1 MEIIGKYFC
10 LSLVKDGDKYGL
22 IDDEGNIVL
31 PIEYD
36 KFYSRDS
43 YNEIKRENKWG
54 IIDYSGKI
62 CLPAIWD
69 HVISLLIHPYCY
81 MRVTLGR
88 KVGLYNAETG
98 KEIIPV
104 IMDEIDHLYC
114 PDGVNYSMKNRFVVV
129 SKGGKEGVF
138 DLEGREIIPIKY
150 KVIRAAEHACG
161 CFEIRTFVGDY
172 DCKYEYF
179 TQEGVP
185 AFPLSDGLEYEK
197 SPRELACVKK
207 NGKYGFINI
216 KGDVVVPVVY
226 DAAGYYD
233 DGTGW
238 IKQGSSQIRVDRNGK
253 TITRIKSLSS
263 GEEIQLSKDYGEP
276 DAVTPWSA
284 LYLEKRILV
293 TNEFIGGMYR
303 RDCYRLA
310 IIDLDD
316 IVCVVNEEGSIGSKY
331 TRTFHTDSCSIETDS
346 DDLSI
351 GSTQHDYYDYMDP
364 QSSFY
369 IITKNRRYKIDS
381 DYPSETETIWGW
393 IVDYFK
399 KKNED

>member
-1 MEIIGKYFC
+1 MEIVGEYFR

-22 IDDEGNIVL
+22 IDAEGNIVL

-36 KFYSRDS
+36 KFYSTNS

-54 IIDYSGKI
+54 IIDSSGKI
-62 CLPAIWD
+62 CLPTIWD
-69 HVISLLIHPYCY
+69 RVYTLRVVPRVNIVVIS
-81 MRVTLGR
+81 GR

-104 IMDEIDHLYC
+104 IMDEINNLHASDLNNFMREH
-114 PDGVNYSMKNRFVVV
+114 FVVV
-129 SKGGKEGVF
+129 SKGGKRGVF
-138 DLEGREIIPIKY
+138 DLEGKEIIPIKY
-150 KVIRAAEHACG
+150 KVIDTAEYAYG
-161 CFEIRTFVGDY
+161 CFEIRTFIGDF

-197 SPRELACVKK
+197 TPRELACVKK
-207 NGKYGFINI
+207 NGKYGFIDI

-226 DAAGYYD
+226 DDAGYYD
-233 DGTGW
+233 DGSGW
-238 IKQGSSQIRVDRNGK
+238 VKQGSFQMRVDGNGK
-253 TITRIKSLSS
+253 PIMKIKSLSS
-263 GEEIQLSKDYGEP
+263 GEDILLSKDYGEP

-303 RDCYRLA
+303 RDSYRLA
-310 IIDLDD
+310 IINLDD

-331 TRTFHTDSCSIETDS
+331 TRTFHTDRCSIEADS

-369 IITKNRRYKIDS
+369 IITKNRRYRIDN
-381 DYPSETETIWGW
+381 DYPSEMKTIWGW

-399 KKNED
+399 KK

>member
-1 MEIIGKYFC
+1 MEIVGEYFR

-22 IDDEGNIVL
+22 IDAEGNIVL

-36 KFYSRDS
+36 KFYSTNS

-54 IIDYSGKI
+54 IIDSSGKI

-69 HVISLLIHPYCY
+69 RVYTLGLVPRGNIVVIS
-81 MRVTLGR
+81 GR
-88 KVGLYNAETG
+88 KIGLYNAETG

-104 IMDEIDHLYC
+104 IMDEINNLHASDLNNFMREH
-114 PDGVNYSMKNRFVVV
+114 FVVV
-129 SKGGKEGVF
+129 SKGGKRGVF
-138 DLEGREIIPIKY
+138 DLDGKEIIPIKY
-150 KVIRAAEHACG
+150 KVIDTAEYAYG
-161 CFEIRTFVGDY
+161 CFEIRTFIGDF

-179 TQEGVP
+179 TQEGIL

-197 SPRELACVKK
+197 SPRRLACVKK

-226 DAAGYYD
+226 DDAGYYD
-233 DGTGW
+233 DGSGW
-238 IKQGSSQIRVDRNGK
+238 VKQGSFQMRVDGNGK
-253 TITRIKSLSS
+253 PIMKIKSLSS
-263 GEEIQLSKDYGEP
+263 GEDILLSKDYGEP

-284 LYLEKRILV
+284 LYLDKRILV

-303 RDCYRLA
+303 RDSYRLA
-310 IIDLDD
+310 IINLDD

-331 TRTFHTDSCSIETDS
+331 TRTFHTDRCSIEADS

-369 IITKNRRYKIDS
+369 IITKNRRYRIDN
-381 DYPSETETIWGW
+381 DYPSEMKTIWGW

-399 KKNED
+399 KK

>member
-1 MEIIGKYFC
+1 MEIVGEYFR

-22 IDDEGNIVL
+22 IDAEGNIVL

-36 KFYSRDS
+36 KFYSTNS

-54 IIDYSGKI
+54 IIDSSGKI

-69 HVISLLIHPYCY
+69 RVYTLGLVPRGNIVVIS
-81 MRVTLGR
+81 GR
-88 KVGLYNAETG
+88 KIGLYNAETG

-104 IMDEIDHLYC
+104 IMDEINNLHASDLNNFMREH
-114 PDGVNYSMKNRFVVV
+114 FVVV
-129 SKGGKEGVF
+129 SKGGKRGVF
-138 DLEGREIIPIKY
+138 DLDGKEIIPIKY
-150 KVIRAAEHACG
+150 KVIDTAEYAYG
-161 CFEIRTFVGDY
+161 CFEIRTFIGDF

-197 SPRELACVKK
+197 SPRRLACVKK

-216 KGDVVVPVVY
+216 KGDVVVPAVY
-226 DAAGYYD
+226 DDAGYYD
-233 DGTGW
+233 DGSGW
-238 IKQGSSQIRVDRNGK
+238 VKQGSFQMRVDGNGK
-253 TITRIKSLSS
+253 PIMKIKSLSS
-263 GEEIQLSKDYGEP
+263 GEDILLSKDYGEP

-284 LYLEKRILV
+284 LYLEKKVLV

-303 RDCYRLA
+303 SDSYRLA
-310 IIDLDD
+310 IINLDD

-331 TRTFHTDSCSIETDS
+331 TRTFHTDRCSIEADS

-369 IITKNRRYKIDS
+369 IITKNRRYRIDN
-381 DYPSETETIWGW
+381 DYPSEMKTIWGW

-399 KKNED
+399 KK

>member
-1 MEIIGKYFC
+1 MEIVGEYFR

-22 IDDEGNIVL
+22 IDAEGNIVL

-36 KFYSRDS
+36 KFYSTNS

-54 IIDYSGKI
+54 IIDSSGKI

-69 HVISLLIHPYCY
+69 RVYTLGLVPRGNIVVIS
-81 MRVTLGR
+81 GR
-88 KVGLYNAETG
+88 KIGLYNAETG

-104 IMDEIDHLYC
+104 IMDEINNLHASDLNNFMREH
-114 PDGVNYSMKNRFVVV
+114 FVVV
-129 SKGGKEGVF
+129 SKGGKRGVF
-138 DLEGREIIPIKY
+138 DLEGKEIIPIKY
-150 KVIRAAEHACG
+150 KVIDTAEYAYG
-161 CFEIRTFVGDY
+161 CFEIRTFIGDF

-197 SPRELACVKK
+197 SPRRLACVKK

-226 DAAGYYD
+226 DDAGYYD
-233 DGTGW
+233 DGSGW
-238 IKQGSSQIRVDRNGK
+238 VKQGSFQMRVDGNGK
-253 TITRIKSLSS
+253 PIMKIKSLSS
-263 GEEIQLSKDYGEP
+263 GEDILLSKDYGEP

-284 LYLEKRILV
+284 LYLEKKVLV

-303 RDCYRLA
+303 SDSYRLA
-310 IIDLDD
+310 IINLDD

-331 TRTFHTDSCSIETDS
+331 TRTFHTDRCSIEADS

-369 IITKNRRYKIDS
+369 IITKNRRYRIDN
-381 DYPSETETIWGW
+381 DYPSEMKTIWGW

-399 KKNED
+399 KK

>member
-1 MEIIGKYFC
+1 MEIIGKYFR

-22 IDDEGNIVL
+22 IDAEGNIVL

-36 KFYSRDS
+36 KFYSTNS

-54 IIDYSGKI
+54 IIDSSGKI

-69 HVISLLIHPYCY
+69 RVYTLGLVPRGNIVVIS
-81 MRVTLGR
+81 GR
-88 KVGLYNAETG
+88 KIGLYNAETG

-104 IMDEIDHLYC
+104 IMDEINNLHASDLNNFMREH
-114 PDGVNYSMKNRFVVV
+114 FVVV
-129 SKGGKEGVF
+129 SKGGKRGVF
-138 DLEGREIIPIKY
+138 DLDGKEIIPIKY
-150 KVIRAAEHACG
+150 KVIDTAEYAYG
-161 CFEIRTFVGDY
+161 CFEIRTFIGDF

-197 SPRELACVKK
+197 SPRRLACVKK

-226 DAAGYYD
+226 DDAGYYD
-233 DGTGW
+233 DGSGW
-238 IKQGSSQIRVDRNGK
+238 VKQGSFQMRVDGNGK
-253 TITRIKSLSS
+253 PIMKIKSLSS
-263 GEEIQLSKDYGEP
+263 GEDILLSKDYGEP

-284 LYLEKRILV
+284 LYLEKKVLV

-303 RDCYRLA
+303 SDSYRLA
-310 IIDLDD
+310 IINLDD

-331 TRTFHTDSCSIETDS
+331 TRTFHTDRCSIEADS

-369 IITKNRRYKIDS
+369 IITKNRRYRIDN
-381 DYPSETETIWGW
+381 DYPSEMKTIWGW

-399 KKNED
+399 KK

>member
-1 MEIIGKYFC
+1 MEIIGKYFR

-22 IDDEGNIVL
+22 IDAEGNIVL

-36 KFYSRDS
+36 KFYSTNS

-54 IIDYSGKI
+54 IIDSSGKI
-62 CLPAIWD
+62 CLPTIWD
-69 HVISLLIHPYCY
+69 RVYTLGVVPRVNIVVIS
-81 MRVTLGR
+81 GR

-104 IMDEIDHLYC
+104 IMDEINNLHVSGLN
-114 PDGVNYSMKNRFVVV
+114 VFMREHFVVV
-129 SKGGKEGVF
+129 SKGGKRGVF
-138 DLEGREIIPIKY
+138 DLEGKEIIPIKY
-150 KVIRAAEHACG
+150 KVIDAAEYAYG
-161 CFEIRTFVGDY
+161 CFEIRTFVGDF

-179 TQEGVP
+179 TQEGIL

-197 SPRELACVKK
+197 TPRELACVKK

-216 KGDVVVPVVY
+216 KGDVVVPAVY
-226 DAAGYYD
+226 DDAGYYD
-233 DGTGW
+233 DGSGW
-238 IKQGSSQIRVDRNGK
+238 VKQGSSQIRVDKNGK
-253 TITRIKSLSS
+253 PIMGIKSLSS

-284 LYLEKRILV
+284 LYLEKKVLV

-303 RDCYRLA
+303 SDSYRLA
-310 IIDLDD
+310 IINLDD

-331 TRTFHTDSCSIETDS
+331 TRTFHTDRCSIEADS

-369 IITKNRRYKIDS
+369 IITKNRRYRIDN
-381 DYPSETETIWGW
+381 DYPSEMKTIWGW

-399 KKNED
+399 KK

>member
-1 MEIIGKYFC
+1 MEIIGKYFR

-22 IDDEGNIVL
+22 IDAEGNIVL

-36 KFYSRDS
+36 KFYSTNS

-54 IIDYSGKI
+54 IIDSSGKI
-62 CLPAIWD
+62 CLPTIWD
-69 HVISLLIHPYCY
+69 RVYTLGVVPRVNIVVIS
-81 MRVTLGR
+81 GR

-104 IMDEIDHLYC
+104 IMDEINNLHVSGLN
-114 PDGVNYSMKNRFVVV
+114 VFMREHFVVV
-129 SKGGKEGVF
+129 SKGGKRGVF
-138 DLEGREIIPIKY
+138 DLEGKEIIPIKY
-150 KVIRAAEHACG
+150 KVIDAAEYAYG
-161 CFEIRTFVGDY
+161 CFEIRTFVGDF

-179 TQEGVP
+179 TQEGIL

-197 SPRELACVKK
+197 TPRELACVKK

-216 KGDVVVPVVY
+216 KGDVVVPAVY
-226 DAAGYYD
+226 DDAGYYD
-233 DGTGW
+233 DGSGW
-238 IKQGSSQIRVDRNGK
+238 VKQGSSQIRVDKNGK
-253 TITRIKSLSS
+253 PIMGIKSLSS

-303 RDCYRLA
+303 RDSYRLA
-310 IIDLDD
+310 IINLDD
-316 IVCVVNEEGSIGSKY
+316 IVCVVDEEGSIGSKY
-331 TRTFHTDSCSIETDS
+331 TRTFHTDSCSIETDN

-369 IITKNRRYKIDS
+369 IITKNRRYKIDN

-399 KKNED
+399 KKNKV

>member
-1 MEIIGKYFC
+1 MEIVGEYFR

-22 IDDEGNIVL
+22 IDAEGNIVL

-36 KFYSRDS
+36 KFYSTNS

-54 IIDYSGKI
+54 IIDSSGKI

-69 HVISLLIHPYCY
+69 RVYTLGLVPRGNIVVIS
-81 MRVTLGR
+81 GR

-104 IMDEIDHLYC
+104 IMDEINNLHVSDLNNFMREH
-114 PDGVNYSMKNRFVVV
+114 FVVV
-129 SKGGKEGVF
+129 SKGGKRGVF
-138 DLEGREIIPIKY
+138 DLDGKEIIPIKY
-150 KVIRAAEHACG
+150 KVIDAAEYAYG
-161 CFEIRTFVGDY
+161 CFEIRTFIGDF

-179 TQEGVP
+179 TQEGIL

-197 SPRELACVKK
+197 TPRELACVKK

-216 KGDVVVPVVY
+216 KGDVVVPAVY
-226 DAAGYYD
+226 DDAGYYD
-233 DGTGW
+233 DGSGW
-238 IKQGSSQIRVDRNGK
+238 VKQGSSQIRVDKNGK
-253 TITRIKSLSS
+253 PIMGIKSLSS
-263 GEEIQLSKDYGEP
+263 GEEILLSKDYGEP

-284 LYLEKRILV
+284 LYLEKKVLV

-303 RDCYRLA
+303 RDSYRLA
-310 IIDLDD
+310 IINLDD
-316 IVCVVNEEGSIGSKY
+316 IVCVVDEEGSIGSKY
-331 TRTFHTDSCSIETDS
+331 TRTFHTDSCSIETDN

-369 IITKNRRYKIDS
+369 IITKNSRYKIDS

-399 KKNED
+399 KK

>member
-1 MEIIGKYFC
+1 MEIVGEYFR

-22 IDDEGNIVL
+22 IDAEGNIVL

-36 KFYSRDS
+36 KFYSTNS

-54 IIDYSGKI
+54 IIDSSGKI
-62 CLPAIWD
+62 CLPTIWD
-69 HVISLLIHPYCY
+69 RVYTLGLVPRGNIVVIS
-81 MRVTLGR
+81 GR
-88 KVGLYNAETG
+88 KIGLYNAETG

-104 IMDEIDHLYC
+104 IMDEINNLHASDLNNFMREH
-114 PDGVNYSMKNRFVVV
+114 FVVV
-129 SKGGKEGVF
+129 SKGGKRGVF
-138 DLEGREIIPIKY
+138 DLDGKEIIPIKY
-150 KVIRAAEHACG
+150 KVIDTAEYAYG
-161 CFEIRTFVGDY
+161 CFEIRTFIGDF

-197 SPRELACVKK
+197 SPRRLACVKK

-226 DAAGYYD
+226 DDAGYYD
-233 DGTGW
+233 DGSGW
-238 IKQGSSQIRVDRNGK
+238 VKQGSFQMRVDGNGK
-253 TITRIKSLSS
+253 PIMKIKSLSS
-263 GEEIQLSKDYGEP
+263 GEDILLSKDYGEP

-284 LYLEKRILV
+284 LYLEKKVLV

-303 RDCYRLA
+303 SDSYRLA
-310 IIDLDD
+310 IINLDD

-331 TRTFHTDSCSIETDS
+331 TRTFHTDRCSIEADS

-369 IITKNRRYKIDS
+369 IITKNRRYRIDN
-381 DYPSETETIWGW
+381 DYPSEMKTIWGW

-399 KKNED
+399 KK

>member
-1 MEIIGKYFC
+1 MEIVGEYFR

-22 IDDEGNIVL
+22 IDAEGNIVL

-36 KFYSRDS
+36 KFYSTNS

-54 IIDYSGKI
+54 IIDSSGKI

-69 HVISLLIHPYCY
+69 RVYTLGLVPRGNIVVIS
-81 MRVTLGR
+81 GR
-88 KVGLYNAETG
+88 KIGLYNAETG

-104 IMDEIDHLYC
+104 IMDEINNLHASDLNNFMREH
-114 PDGVNYSMKNRFVVV
+114 FVVV
-129 SKGGKEGVF
+129 SKGGKRGVF
-138 DLEGREIIPIKY
+138 DLDGKEIIPIKY
-150 KVIRAAEHACG
+150 KVIDTAEYAYG
-161 CFEIRTFVGDY
+161 CFEIRTFIGDF

-197 SPRELACVKK
+197 SPRRLACVKK

-226 DAAGYYD
+226 DDAGYYD
-233 DGTGW
+233 DGSGW
-238 IKQGSSQIRVDRNGK
+238 VKQGSFQMRVDGNGK
-253 TITRIKSLSS
+253 PIMKIKSLSS
-263 GEEIQLSKDYGEP
+263 GEDILLSKDYGEP

-284 LYLEKRILV
+284 LYLEKKVLV

-303 RDCYRLA
+303 SDSYRLA
-310 IIDLDD
+310 IINLDD

-331 TRTFHTDSCSIETDS
+331 TRTFHTDRCSIEADS

-369 IITKNRRYKIDS
+369 IITKNRRYRIDN
-381 DYPSETETIWGW
+381 DYPSEMKTIWGW

-399 KKNED
+399 KK

>member
-1 MEIIGKYFC
+1 MEIIGKYFR

-22 IDDEGNIVL
+22 IDAEGNIVL

-36 KFYSRDS
+36 KFYSTNS

-54 IIDYSGKI
+54 IIDSSGKI
-62 CLPAIWD
+62 CLPTIWD
-69 HVISLLIHPYCY
+69 RVYTLRVVPRVNIVVIS
-81 MRVTLGR
+81 GR

-104 IMDEIDHLYC
+104 IMDEINNLHVSGLN
-114 PDGVNYSMKNRFVVV
+114 VFMREHFVVV
-129 SKGGKEGVF
+129 SKGGKRGVF
-138 DLEGREIIPIKY
+138 DLEGKEIIPIKY
-150 KVIRAAEHACG
+150 KVIDAAEYAYG
-161 CFEIRTFVGDY
+161 CFEIRTFVGDF

-179 TQEGVP
+179 TQEGIL

-197 SPRELACVKK
+197 SPRRLACVKK

-216 KGDVVVPVVY
+216 KGDVVVPAVY
-226 DAAGYYD
+226 DDAGYYD
-233 DGTGW
+233 DGSGW
-238 IKQGSSQIRVDRNGK
+238 VKQGSSQIRVDKNGK
-253 TITRIKSLSS
+253 PIMGIKSLSS

-303 RDCYRLA
+303 RDSYRLA
-310 IIDLDD
+310 IINLDD
-316 IVCVVNEEGSIGSKY
+316 IVCVVDEEGSIGSKY
-331 TRTFHTDSCSIETDS
+331 TRTFHTDSCSIETDN

-369 IITKNRRYKIDS
+369 IITKNSRYKIDS

-399 KKNED
+399 KKNKA